1 MSGKELGLAG
11 RWGPVWVN
19 VKARVHQG
27 QQGEAVGPSL
37 WRGLATILP
46 RRQELK
52 DRMTELLPLS
62 SVLEQYKAD
71 TRTIVRLREEV
82 RNLSGSLAAIQEEM
96 GAYGYEDLQ
105 QRVMAL
111 EARLHACAQK
121 LGMP

>member
-1 MSGKELGLAG
+1 MVPPWE
-11 RWGPVWVN
+11 
-19 VKARVHQG
+19 
-27 QQGEAVGPSL
+27 
-37 WRGLATILP
+37 
-46 RRQELK
+46 QELK
-52 DRMTELLPLS
+52 GRMTELLPLS

-71 TRTIVRLREEV
+71 MRTIVRLREEV

-121 LGMP
+121 LGMPCCLILTPGLHTQPPKPSVCPGHAFDL

>member
-1 MSGKELGLAG
+1 M
-11 RWGPVWVN
+11 
-19 VKARVHQG
+19 
-27 QQGEAVGPSL
+27 
-37 WRGLATILP
+37 
-46 RRQELK
+46 
-52 DRMTELLPLS
+52 
-62 SVLEQYKAD
+62 
-71 TRTIVRLREEV
+71 RLREEV

>member
-1 MSGKELGLAG
+1 MSGSKVRCKDQLQFHLGG
-11 RWGPVWVN
+11 
-19 VKARVHQG
+19 
-27 QQGEAVGPSL
+27 
-37 WRGLATILP
+37 
-46 RRQELK
+46 QELK

-71 TRTIVRLREEV
+71 TRTIMRLREEV

>member
-1 MSGKELGLAG
+1 MKLWLEGWSQ
-11 RWGPVWVN
+11 VWVTG
-19 VKARVHQG
+19 QG
-27 QQGEAVGPSL
+27 SGSAQVPS
-37 WRGLATILP
+37 WG
-46 RRQELK
+46 QELK

-82 RNLSGSLAAIQEEM
+82 RNLSGSLATIQEEM

>member
-1 MSGKELGLAG
+1 MA
-11 RWGPVWVN
+11 
-19 VKARVHQG
+19 
-27 QQGEAVGPSL
+27 
-37 WRGLATILP
+37 
-46 RRQELK
+46 
-52 DRMTELLPLS
+52 ELLPLS

-121 LGMP
+121 LGMPRCLTLTPDLHLQPQFPLCVQSTVLTSNF